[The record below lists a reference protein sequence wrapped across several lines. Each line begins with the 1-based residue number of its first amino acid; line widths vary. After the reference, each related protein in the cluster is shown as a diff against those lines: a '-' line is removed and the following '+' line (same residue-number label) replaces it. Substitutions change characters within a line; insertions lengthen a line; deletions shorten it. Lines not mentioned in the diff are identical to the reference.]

1 MVGRKEGVTM
11 CKQKRNLFFGL
22 LVFSLFSLSAFS
34 QDGRPLALVA
44 GSSELSDHSFLEKK
58 LKEIPMPSSP
68 QIDPALPLE
77 KRQAILLKAWI
88 EYYKAVEIWRK
99 EVEASWNKAKT
110 SFEKMDAARV
120 LQINSRDVEIQ
131 ALRKELNGGKIKER
145 LINIGVFFA
154 GYGASKILDR

>member
-1 MVGRKEGVTM
+1 M
-11 CKQKRNLFFGL
+11 CKQKRKWFFGL
-22 LVFSLFSLSAFS
+22 LVLSLFSLSAFS
-34 QDGRPLALVA
+34 QDGNFLPLAVESLE
-44 GSSELSDHSFLEKK
+44 SSEASSFKK
-58 LKEIPMPSSP
+58 MINSHPMPLDP

-88 EYYKAVEIWRK
+88 EYYKEVEIWRN
-99 EVEASWNKAKT
+99 EVEDSWNKAKN
-110 SFEKMDAARV
+110 SYEKLDAARV

-145 LINIGVFFA
+145 LINIGAFFA